1 MSTSEQQPWGRVDD
15 SGTVFV
21 REGEQWREV
30 GQYPDGTAE
39 EALAYFER
47 KYLDLAGQ
55 VTLLEQRAK
64 RGAPASDISKAVAKL
79 HEELTDAKAVGD
91 IASLVSRVGALDA
104 TVGELT
110 EQQTEAAKAELE
122 EAVAERTRI
131 VEQAEAVAGQDPA
144 KTQWKQ
150 ATEQMAELFAAWQKH
165 QQEGPKLSKGVAN
178 DLWKRFR
185 TARGTVDANRR
196 AFFAELDSVH
206 KEARTR
212 KQKLI
217 EAAEALIPRGAEAT
231 SDYRRLLD
239 EWKLSG
245 RAGKRQDDNL
255 WARFKAAGD
264 AIYQAKAELDAIDN
278 AEFQANYEKKRELL
292 DQATP
297 LLQETDRE
305 KLRAALLNVQRQWDE
320 VGKVPRDKIREVEDG
335 LRAVENHLRALDDE
349 HWSKNNPETK
359 ARTEGLAGQLNAAIE
374 KLEQE
379 LAAAEATGDAKKIA
393 KASEALEA
401 RKAWLNVLG

>member
-79 HEELTDAKAVGD
+79 REELTDAKAVGD

-297 LLQETDRE
+297 LLQESDRE
-305 KLRAALLNVQRQWDE
+305 KLRSALLNVQRQWDE

>member
-79 HEELTDAKAVGD
+79 REELTDAKAVGD

-305 KLRAALLNVQRQWDE
+305 KLRSALLNVQRQWDE

>member
-21 REGEQWREV
+21 REGEEWREV

-39 EALAYFER
+39 EALGYFER
-47 KYLDLAGQ
+47 KFLDLAGQ

-64 RGAPASDISKAVAKL
+64 RGAPATDISKAVAKL
-79 HEELTDAKAVGD
+79 REELTDAKAVGD
-91 IASLVSRVGALDA
+91 IASLVARVGALDE

-110 EQQTEAAKAELE
+110 EQQSEQAKAELE

-131 VEQAEAVAGQDPA
+131 VEAAEAVAAQDPA

-165 QQEGPKLSKGVAN
+165 QQEGPKLSKGLAN

-196 AFFAELDSVH
+196 AFFAELDAVH

-231 SDYRRLLD
+231 ADYRRLLD

-245 RAGKRQDDNL
+245 RAGKRQDDSL

-264 AIYQAKAELDAIDN
+264 AIYQAKAELDAIDS
-278 AEFQANYEKKRELL
+278 AEFQVNYEKKRELL

-305 KLRAALLNVQRQWDE
+305 KLRSALLNIQRQWDE
-320 VGKVPRDKIREVEDG
+320 VGKVPREKIREVEDG

-393 KASEALEA
+393 KANEALEA

>member
-47 KYLDLAGQ
+47 KFLDLAGQ

-297 LLQETDRE
+297 LLQENDRE

-393 KASEALEA
+393 KANEALEA